1 MYLKV
6 LSSSLRMFY
15 KYFRKIFWLKM
26 LGKTTFILVLCPL
39 YLLVSHTHIQERPDR
54 WALLFVLR
62 PGIQASRHP
71 VPPSSSSPNT
81 QVGWPTSHLHPGV
94 LNIHACP
101 DMDSVMNR
109 IICLHN
115 FPRVPHVQFGPS
127 YFGVSSATF

>member
-1 MYLKV
+1 MVVSEGFVIISENVLQMFSKDLFVENVGEDNVYLHS
-6 LSSSLRMFY
+6 LS
-15 KYFRKIFWLKM
+15 
-26 LGKTTFILVLCPL
+26 
-39 YLLVSHTHIQERPDR
+39 LVSAGITHIQERPDR
-54 WALLFVLR
+54 WDLLFVLR

-81 QVGWPTSHLHPGV
+81 QVGWPTSHPHPGV